1 VNIEEYRAMK
11 AEQEQQANEPE
22 NTQTEQTEVAPPVET
37 VAEPVVEEEQVS
49 KIKLGDEEYEPS
61 QIEEFKKGYL
71 RQEELTR
78 ERLELEQQR
87 RGLEDAVKLLEKVR
101 ENPELAQQFEQD
113 IPTINPQVAEIERMR
128 MELNTFKV
136 EKEISDMKAKYP
148 DFDADAVAQVVQEKG
163 IYDLE
168 TAYQLSKASKPQE
181 TVDINVLR
189 EQIKAEVMKE
199 IEISS
204 VPNSLVTSNGGS
216 SAPSTPTVQI
226 SDAEIRIAKNMK
238 LTPEE
243 YVVWR
248 DR

>member
-1 VNIEEYRAMK
+1 MNIEEYRAMK
-11 AEQEQQANEPE
+11 AEQEQQASEPE

-87 RGLEDAVKLLEKVR
+87 RELEDAVKLLEKVR

-181 TVDINVLR
+181 TVDINALR